1 VVNKAETSTQLYSR
15 IVRMGIRSAAVAGP
29 AQHLRKEMAA
39 GRTSLYESYD
49 SREVTMQQPTTDFT
63 RLDDPQFFEERRHVR
78 EKLER
83 LPEHHVD
90 RASLADLYE
99 AMTREF
105 EQRAASAWQQS

>member
-1 VVNKAETSTQLYSR
+1 
-15 IVRMGIRSAAVAGP
+15 
-29 AQHLRKEMAA
+29 
-39 GRTSLYESYD
+39 
-49 SREVTMQQPTTDFT
+49 MQQPTTDYT
-63 RLDDPQFFEERRHVR
+63 KLGDPEFFEERRHVR

-99 AMTREF
+99 AMTREL